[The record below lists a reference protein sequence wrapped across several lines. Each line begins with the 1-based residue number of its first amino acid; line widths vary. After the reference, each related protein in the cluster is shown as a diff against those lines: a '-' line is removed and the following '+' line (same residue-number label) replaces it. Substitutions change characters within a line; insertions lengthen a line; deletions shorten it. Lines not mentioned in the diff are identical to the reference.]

1 MMTVQLLIPIFNDQD
16 EEKVCLEKVAGVP
29 LIRRVALMSRRAS
42 LYCTLITLPG
52 QDSTEIRRALA
63 GTAAGI
69 VHVDELPADGLEI
82 LTLILA
88 AGFLPEADF
97 FEHVRQ
103 DDLGAGMI
111 IDRNELPVAWL
122 GRRPEALASIVK
134 QTSNTARLIE
144 ILAQAEQSPKVDVPE
159 SLGIVL
165 RTPEDR
171 IAAEERLLSAL
182 VKDTE
187 GFISRHINRK
197 ISLAFSRRLMGTK
210 VTPNQMTIMSTL
222 IGLIGASLFLPDSY
236 TAQLVGAL
244 LFLSHSILDGCDGE
258 LARLKLKESRLGGM
272 LDFWSDN
279 IVHVAVFACMGIGWS
294 MSAHSTG
301 PIVLAGLAV
310 SATIVSAWIIFAHTM
325 LDPAKSGPLY
335 TSVSTSGPSAL
346 TRVAD
351 MLSRR
356 DFIYL
361 VVLLALLGQWHWF
374 LVMTAIGT
382 PLYAVML
389 LFILIRDR
397 RTAYSG
403 STLKQ

>member
-1 MMTVQLLIPIFNDQD
+1 MTVQLLIPVFNDKD
-16 EEKVCLEKVAGVP
+16 EVKVYLEKVAGLP
-29 LIRRVALMSRRAS
+29 LIRRVALMSRRAG
-42 LYCTLITLPG
+42 LYCTIITLPG
-52 QDSTEIRRALA
+52 QDNTEIRRALA

-69 VHVDELPADGLEI
+69 VHVDELPPGGLEI

-88 AGFLPEADF
+88 AGFLPEAGF
-97 FEHVRQ
+97 FEHIQ
-103 DDLGAGMI
+103 QGDLRAGMI
-111 IDRNELPVAWL
+111 IDRNELSVAWL

-134 QTSNTARLIE
+134 QASNTVRLVE
-144 ILAQAEQSPKVDVPE
+144 ILAQAEHSPKVDASE

-187 GFISRHINRK
+187 GFVSRHINRK
-197 ISLAFSRRLMGTK
+197 ISLAFTRRLMATS

-222 IGLIGASLFLPDSY
+222 IGLIGASLFLLDSY
-236 TAQLVGAL
+236 AAQLIGAL

-279 IVHVAVFACMGIGWS
+279 IVHVTVFTCMGIGWS

-301 PIVLAGLAV
+301 PLILAGLAV

-325 LDPAKSGPLY
+325 LDPGKSGPLY
-335 TSVSTSGPSAL
+335 TSVSTTKPSAL
-346 TRVAD
+346 TRIAD

-374 LVMTAIGT
+374 LVMTAAGT

-389 LFILIRDR
+389 LFILMRD

-403 STLKQ
+403 

>member
-1 MMTVQLLIPIFNDQD
+1 MMTVQLLIPVFDDKD
-16 EEKVCLEKVAGVP
+16 EVKVYLEKVAGLP
-29 LIRRVALMSRRAS
+29 LIRRVALMSRRAG
-42 LYCTLITLPG
+42 LYCTIITLPG
-52 QDSTEIRRALA
+52 QDNTEIRRALA

-69 VHVDELPADGLEI
+69 VHVDELPTGGLEI

-88 AGFLPEADF
+88 AGFLPEAGF
-97 FEHVRQ
+97 FEHIQ
-103 DDLGAGMI
+103 QGDLRAGMI
-111 IDRNELPVAWL
+111 IDRNELSVAWL

-134 QTSNTARLIE
+134 QASNTVRLVE
-144 ILAQAEQSPKVDVPE
+144 ILAQAEHSPKVDASE

-187 GFISRHINRK
+187 GFVSRHINRK
-197 ISLAFSRRLMGTK
+197 ISLAFTRRLMATS

-222 IGLIGASLFLPDSY
+222 IGLIGASLFLLDSY
-236 TAQLVGAL
+236 AAQLIGAL

-279 IVHVAVFACMGIGWS
+279 IVHVTVFTCMGIGWS

-301 PIVLAGLAV
+301 PLILAGLAV

-335 TSVSTSGPSAL
+335 TSVSTTKPSAL
-346 TRVAD
+346 TRIAD

-374 LVMTAIGT
+374 LVMTAAGT

-389 LFILIRDR
+389 LFILMRD

-403 STLKQ
+403 

>member
-1 MMTVQLLIPIFNDQD
+1 MVQLLIPIFNDKD
-16 EEKVCLEKVAGVP
+16 EGKYLEKVAGVP
-29 LIRRVALMSRRAS
+29 LIRRVALTSRRAG
-42 LYCTLITLPG
+42 LYCAVITLPG
-52 QDSTEIRRALA
+52 QDNTEIRHALA
-63 GTAAGI
+63 GTVAGI
-69 VHVDELPADGLEI
+69 VHVDDLPADRFNI
-82 LTLILA
+82 SILILV
-88 AGFLPEADF
+88 AGFLSETGF
-97 FEHVRQ
+97 FERVQ
-103 DDLGAGMI
+103 QGALGAGMI
-111 IDRNELPVAWL
+111 IDRNGLPVAWL

-134 QTSNTARLIE
+134 QASNTDQLIE
-144 ILAQAEQSPKVDVPE
+144 ILAQTENSPKVDVSKP
-159 SLGIVL
+159 LGVVL
-165 RTPEDR
+165 RAHEDR

-197 ISLAFSRRLMGTK
+197 ISLAFTRRLMVTP
-210 VTPNQMTIMSTL
+210 VTPNQMTVISTF
-222 IGLIGASLFLPDSY
+222 IGLIGASLFLFDFY
-236 TAQLVGAL
+236 AAQLIGAL

-258 LARLKLKESRLGGM
+258 LARLKLMESRLGGM

-279 IVHVAVFACMGIGWS
+279 IVHVAVFTCMGIGWS

-301 PIVLAGLAV
+301 PLVLAGLAV
-310 SATIVSAWIIFAHTM
+310 SATIVSAWIIFVHTM

-335 TSVSTSGPSAL
+335 TSVSTTGPSAL
-346 TRVAD
+346 TRIAD

-389 LFILIRDR
+389 IFVLIKDM
-397 RTAYSG
+397 TA
-403 STLKQ
+403 